1 MNINNKKIED
11 ELEYKILNPG
21 GNVTALVKEKNYTT
35 KEKIYINDYILTN
48 NSNVEQVGFLNK
60 KDNILNMAGGEFC
73 VNATRCAIYELLE
86 GKKGQTQISVSGC
99 KDKITGRVLDNNN
112 VCVYMNLNK
121 NISEFTQNIGKNRL
135 IDLDG
140 ISLYVLD
147 ENDSKEKISYLKQCG
162 FNDEART
169 YFKNMMKDI
178 KTSNNAVGVI
188 LLEKENDKYK
198 INPII
203 WVKTIDTLYYETAC
217 GSGSLATAIY
227 LYMTKKVKKVEILQP
242 SGYSINI
249 KLEIDEYNNK
259 LINSC
264 FIQGYVDYVQK

>member
-1 MNINNKKIED
+1 
-11 ELEYKILNPG
+11 
-21 GNVTALVKEKNYTT
+21 
-35 KEKIYINDYILTN
+35 
-48 NSNVEQVGFLNK
+48 
-60 KDNILNMAGGEFC
+60 MAGGEFC